1 MVEYTSRIDD
11 IFASLADPVRR
22 DILER
27 VYVAELT
34 VNQIAMEYDI
44 SLAAISKH
52 IKILFEAGLVRKRKK
67 GRYQL
72 VSAEPQ
78 VMSEAMEYFK
88 KFEDVWSQHADEPD
102 GYLKRQ

>member
-1 MVEYTSRIDD
+1 MVEYTLRIDN
-11 IFASLADPVRR
+11 IFSSLADPVRR

-52 IKILFEAGLVRKRKK
+52 IKILLEAGLVRKRKK

-72 VSAEPQ
+72 VSADSQ
-78 VMSEAMEYFK
+78 AMNEALEYFK
-88 KFEDVWSQHADEPD
+88 RFENIWSARADEPD
-102 GYLKRQ
+102 GFLEDR